1 MLTAADRCKKLQR
14 SHVNCLMRTAVKI
27 ARVIIPAACKFEAV
41 VEAVALAAVAAIA
54 TEVSTQLTVWVCCR
68 LNQVCSITQSFSVSF
83 SQTRIG
89 VQKCVFTNST
99 FASVVFDSV
108 LV

>member
-1 MLTAADRCKKLQR
+1 MT
-14 SHVNCLMRTAVKI
+14 
-27 ARVIIPAACKFEAV
+27 IPAPCKFEAV

-68 LNQVCSITQSFSVSF
+68 LNQVCSITQLFSVGF

-89 VQKCVFTNST
+89 VQYKNVFLQTHNQRLSQLFLT
-99 FASVVFDSV
+99 VSLCERGEVKGP
-108 LV
+108 